1 MTLTQKETML
11 LGELRS
17 QEQLCIEKYGEY
29 SNRAKDAQ
37 LKNIFGRLM
46 QKEQEHMNSID
57 QMLSGTV
64 PQMNGSGGGNMPQ
77 PTASDYSTEDMNSD
91 KYLCMDALANE
102 KHVSSVY
109 DMSIFEFKDE
119 GMRNALNHIQKEE
132 QEHGKQ
138 IYDFMA
144 ANGMYSA

>member
-1 MTLTQKETML
+1 MTLSQKETML

-17 QEQLCIEKYGEY
+17 QEQVCIEKYGDY

-37 LKNIFGRLM
+37 LKNIFGMLM
-46 QKEQEHMNSID
+46 QKEQEHMNTID

-64 PQMNGSGGGNMPQ
+64 PQMNGSCGSNMPQ
-77 PTASDYSTEDMNSD
+77 PKASDYSGEDKNAD

-109 DMSIFEFKDE
+109 DMSIFEFRDE

>member
-1 MTLTQKETML
+1 ML
-11 LGELRS
+11 LGELKS
-17 QEQLCIEKYGEY
+17 QEELCIEKYGEY

-37 LKNIFGRLM
+37 LKNIFGMLR
-46 QKEQEHMNSID
+46 QHEQSHLDTIN
-57 QMLSGTV
+57 QMMSGTV
-64 PQMNGSGGGNMPQ
+64 PPMNGGSGSKMPA
-77 PTASDYSTEDMNSD
+77 PTASNYSESDKCAD
-91 KYLCMDALANE
+91 KYLCTDALSNE

-109 DMSIFEFKDE
+109 DTCIFEFRDE
-119 GMRNALNHIQKEE
+119 NMRNMLNHIQKEE